1 MALEQTILYIIF
13 GTLLAIVYSLRIL
26 VLLERRIA
34 RMDENLIRITDK
46 IIMEERKI
54 QAALSKKT
62 SKRKPS
68 KSKSRKKKK

>member
-34 RMDENLIRITDK
+34 RMDENLLRITDK
-46 IIMEERKI
+46 IIIEERKI
-54 QAALSKKT
+54 QAAISKKT
-62 SKRKPS
+62 FKRKPS

>member
-1 MALEQTILYIIF
+1 MALEQTILYIIM

-46 IIMEERKI
+46 IILEERKI
-54 QAALSKKT
+54 QSALSKRT

-68 KSKSRKKKK
+68 KSKSRKKKR